1 MIMSVLPG
9 SLKRVQAVIMSV
21 LPGSLK
27 RVQAVIM
34 SVLPG
39 SLKRVRGSDHVSVTW
54 ISKESSGQ

>member
-1 MIMSVLPG
+1 MSVLPG

-39 SLKRVRGSDHVSVTW
+39 SLKRVQDSDHVRVTW